1 MLSVGNGTAQQCVF
15 NLMSIIKGEAPFER
29 CKGLS
34 PEIADKPLT
43 SSFGEIVTE
52 TAWNVM
58 YYEPRAKD
66 ENISMVVEDAIRGK
80 YRVAAALSTTG
91 G

>member
-1 MLSVGNGTAQQCVF
+1 MLSAGNGTPQQCVL

-34 PEIADKPLT
+34 AEIADKPLT
-43 SSFGEIVTE
+43 SSFGEVVTE
-52 TAWNVM
+52 TSWNII

-66 ENISMVVEDAIRGK
+66 ENISMVVEDAIRGR
-80 YRVAAALSTTG
+80 YRAAAAIVTNG